1 MKVKNFIF
9 YKLKSN
15 LKRDDIEIY
24 YQCRQFGVAI
34 LN

>member
-1 MKVKNFIF
+1 MQAINFIL